1 MIVLLCLC
9 MIIFSNKLYAFTTLR
24 RNLVYC
30 AASTFLK
37 KYGGS
42 LGSKDSH
49 KQKVSLPQISKALF
63 ASLST
68 STMAKPKSPV
78 EIFRSDYKS
87 SDFSVSEAFLSFKLD
102 HEKTRVV
109 SNFKITSAGFLS
121 DLTLNGENL
130 NLISVRINNIVLEKT
145 MYEVNEE
152 TLTIYKSSLPE
163 QSFTLETEVELNPS
177 QNLAL
182 SGLYSSGSM
191 LCTQCEA
198 MGFRRITYHLDRPDI
213 LTRYTVR
220 LEANKSRFPI
230 LLSNGNKL
238 ESGVSEDNP
247 ENHYVIWNDPFP
259 KPSYLFA
266 LVAGDL
272 GSIHDTY
279 ETKEGLEVALGI
291 YSEAK
296 NVNKL
301 QHAMYSLKESMKWDE
316 RTFGK

>member
-1 MIVLLCLC
+1 
-9 MIIFSNKLYAFTTLR
+9 
-24 RNLVYC
+24 
-30 AASTFLK
+30 
-37 KYGGS
+37 
-42 LGSKDSH
+42 
-49 KQKVSLPQISKALF
+49 
-63 ASLST
+63 
-68 STMAKPKSPV
+68 
-78 EIFRSDYKS
+78 
-87 SDFSVSEAFLSFKLD
+87 
-102 HEKTRVV
+102 
-109 SNFKITSAGFLS
+109 
-121 DLTLNGENL
+121 
-130 NLISVRINNIVLEKT
+130 VRINNIVLEKT

-238 ESGVSEDNP
+238 ESGVSEENP

-316 RTFGK
+316 RTFGKWVHGSRTIYLALQRVFKDITIYTRPLLNILMNIRSRNLIETRCTLKRYSI